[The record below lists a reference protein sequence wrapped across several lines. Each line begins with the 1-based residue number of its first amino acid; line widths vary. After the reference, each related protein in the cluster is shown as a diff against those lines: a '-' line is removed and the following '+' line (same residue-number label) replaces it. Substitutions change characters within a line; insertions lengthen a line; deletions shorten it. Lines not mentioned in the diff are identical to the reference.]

1 MEKFQEMLFKYK
13 TILSALITL
22 LMSIAGISDSFINV
36 VTSGADTSIVAAAG
50 ITALFALVR
59 EIFKFLGKEGKI

>member
-1 MEKFQEMLFKYK
+1 MEKFQEILFKYK

-22 LMSIAGISDSFINV
+22 LMSIAGISDSFISV

-50 ITALFALVR
+50 VTALFALVR
-59 EIFKFLGKEGKI
+59 EILKFLGKEGKI

>member
-36 VTSGADTSIVAAAG
+36 VASGADTSIVAAAG
-50 ITALFALVR
+50 VTALFALVR
-59 EIFKFLGKEGKI
+59 EILKFLGKEGKI